1 MTQLRPS
8 SIENEYFLGGLPGTI
23 QYEMSKDEILQ
34 CIPENLEEIND
45 TEINDTQINENNSW
59 NIAEHSLKNIQ
70 KSVPHKQTKFK
81 NICDYR
87 ILLIMKHQNTNST
100 TCWYKIALINK
111 NTEKIAL
118 FTSTNNKDELKRPI
132 NSQYEGYYIGHYR
145 MSAPLYFWKELI
157 NRIKYSL

>member
-45 TEINDTQINENNSW
+45 TQINDSNRW
-59 NIAEHSLKNIQ
+59 FVAEHSLENIQ
-70 KSVPHKQTKFK
+70 KSVPHKRTKFK
-81 NICDYR
+81 NIGKYR
-87 ILLIMKHQNTNST
+87 VLLIMKHQNTNST

-111 NTEKIAL
+111 NTDKIAL
-118 FTSTNNKDELKRPI
+118 FTSTNNKDDLNRPI
-132 NSQYEGYYIGHYR
+132 KSQYIGYYIGHYR
-145 MSAPLYFWKELI
+145 MSAPIYFWKELI